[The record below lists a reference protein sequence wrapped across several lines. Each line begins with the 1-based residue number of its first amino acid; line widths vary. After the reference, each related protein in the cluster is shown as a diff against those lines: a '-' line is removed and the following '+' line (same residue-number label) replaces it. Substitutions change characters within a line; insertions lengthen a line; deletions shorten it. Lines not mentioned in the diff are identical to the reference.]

1 MKKIHH
7 KTAKSTIMQ
16 LHIKTQAANKSWS
29 YEEQTGHTPDG
40 YVGIP
45 NVHNGSLLQSYWR
58 VELVCKEKDRN
69 TSLSQCDENA
79 PGDSIRTVT
88 ARSREEVR
96 LLSFC
101 SCTCRVLRTLRKRFR
116 LYSSATTI
124 LKANYCSSQQLI
136 DRSDINRLNRPGT
149 A

>member
-69 TSLSQCDENA
+69 KSEPLRWERPWGFS
-79 PGDSIRTVT
+79 PHGRW
-88 ARSREEVR
+88 RSREEVR
-96 LLSFC
+96 LPSSC
-101 SCTCRVLRTLRKRFR
+101 SCTWVPRTPWERFR
-116 LYSSATTI
+116 PHSSAATI
-124 LKANYCSSQQLI
+124 LKAKYCSSHSI
-136 DRSDINRLNRPGT
+136 NRSGINRLNKPGT